1 MSSELST
8 LLAGSHYARISPE
21 QLELLGKQAA
31 NMLLNEGI
39 SLNEGVAKL
48 AGAYPDINQEQIKRI
63 CEFAN
68 TDVHLA
74 MHDKD
79 KTAGAEASYPQFDL
93 ADPARIIQDLSD
105 GARPTTVTQTDA
117 DYGRQP
123 HKKEKVSS
131 AKSDALLEE
140 MFGMKEARQR
150 ADLDFSRETAI
161 HGATEARDALIG
173 LRDSLSSTGEGFD
186 LSFKQASADYYDCV
200 KRHLLEGGGFEDVMF
215 AAKSSGATQEKL
227 AEILS
232 PVVIRLLREKVASS
246 EALKEG
252 VKSLDK
258 VAHRV
263 LNEDHPLASLF
274 KSVVSLDH
282 EIEKVASGLVQV
294 EGELKKVNGFIK
306 EHILAGAP
314 R

>member
-79 KTAGAEASYPQFDL
+79 KTAGSEASYPQFDL
-93 ADPARIIQDLSD
+93 ADPARVIQDLND

-131 AKSDALLEE
+131 AKSDALLED
-140 MFGMKEARQR
+140 MFGVKEAKQR

-186 LSFKQASADYYDCV
+186 LSFKQASAEYYDCV
-200 KRHLLEGGGFEDVMF
+200 KRHLLDGGGFEDVMF
-215 AAKSSGATQEKL
+215 AARSSGAKQEKL
-227 AEILS
+227 AELLS
-232 PVVIRLLREKVASS
+232 PVVIQLLREKVASS

-306 EHILAGAP
+306 EHILAGAS